1 MKPEKRRP
9 GRPRV
14 DEKKIPYTIVIEK
27 KKMDTFDALVTMNE
41 RSRSD
46 VIRELV
52 VGYIEQQT
60 GLRDWEQ

>member
-1 MKPEKRRP
+1 MKPMKRRA
-9 GRPRV
+9 GRPKV
-14 DEKKIPYTIVIEK
+14 ENKKQSFTMVIEPD
-27 KKMDTFDALVTMNE
+27 KMDMFDALAIMNE

-60 GLRDWEQ
+60 GLREQEQ